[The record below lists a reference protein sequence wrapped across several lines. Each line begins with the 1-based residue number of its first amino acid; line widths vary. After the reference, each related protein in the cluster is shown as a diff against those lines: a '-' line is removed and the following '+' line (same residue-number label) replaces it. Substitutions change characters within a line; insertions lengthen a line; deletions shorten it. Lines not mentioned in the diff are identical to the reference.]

1 MGAFV
6 GPLVCIFDAHL
17 FSFSQLYLILLFLL
31 VIKLVSCNSSLDH
44 SFIWLQM

>member
-31 VIKLVSCNSSLDH
+31 TIKLVFCNSLDH
-44 SFIWLQM
+44 AFIWLQM